1 LRAYTLTERGLG
13 RVKKRGPLLALTNLA
28 AYITVRQWARAP
40 LRYLIGHVYIT
51 HPEYTVGSLLL
62 GEAIEELED
71 VAKRSKGWKVA
82 VKRAVA
88 EV

>member
-40 LRYLIGHVYIT
+40 LRYLIGYIYAMY
-51 HPEYTVGSLLL
+51 PKYTLGSLLL
-62 GEAIEELED
+62 GEAVEELED
-71 VAKRSKGWKVA
+71 AAKRSKD
-82 VKRAVA
+82 
-88 EV
+88 